1 MRRRHLLIALL
12 LIALVGRRLAVALR
26 WLGVAG
32 VPLWRR
38 LLLLLL
44 GVTRRRLLLVLLL
57 LLRRREGWGA
67 RRATRRRRAVA
78 HELLLCH
85 LQLLLITHGRSLPH
99 LTHRWSPHAAHA
111 AHAAHPLLVSRWPLQ
126 VLQVARLEES
136 AHAWRVVLAERGG
149 RQLHI

>member
-85 LQLLLITHGRSLPH
+85 LQLLLVTHGRSLPH
-99 LTHRWSPHAAHA
+99 LTHRRSP
-111 AHAAHPLLVSRWPLQ
+111 HAAHPLLVRRRPLQ

>member
-32 VPLWRR
+32 VTLWRR

-44 GVTRRRLLLVLLL
+44 GVTRRRLLLLLL
-57 LLRRREGWGA
+57 LLREGWGA
-67 RRATRRRRAVA
+67 RRATGRRRAVA

-85 LQLLLITHGRSLPH
+85 LQLLLVTHRRSLPH
-99 LTHRWSPHAAHA
+99 LTHRRPP
-111 AHAAHPLLVSRWPLQ
+111 HAAHPLLVRRRPLQ
-126 VLQVARLEES
+126 VLQVARLEEA
-136 AHAWRVVLAERGG
+136 AHAWGVVLAERGG